1 MERRNIEIKL
11 EINGEEKT
19 FTCTKVKGILLR
31 KTAAIAKTFDK
42 MSEELKEEEVDELVD
57 YVIDVFGNQFTRD
70 DYYEGTDITDV
81 IRNIQNVAQIIVEMA
96 SSKIKN

>member
-31 KTAAIAKTFDK
+31 KTAAIVKTFNK
-42 MSEELKEEEVDELVD
+42 MAEQLSEEEIDELVD
-57 YVIDVFGNQFTRD
+57 YIVDVFGKQFTRD
-70 DYYEGTDITDV
+70 EYYDGTDIEDIV
-81 IRNIQNVAQIIVEMA
+81 GNIQDVAQKIIELA